1 MVSLLLFILLGEMA
15 SVVAKARMQMSES
28 CHPPSKPMAPVCPV
42 LPARGFTL
50 IEILVVLVIIGL
62 IAGVALPRLLL
73 ISERFELAA
82 QRSSALS
89 ALSGLGYRAYSSG
102 KPIELT
108 GSLDAANPTSA
119 VDLPA
124 GWRIET
130 PAPIRYSFT
139 GICGG
144 GTLTLFGPA
153 AYREAFVLAAPNCKP
168 VPTGGVL

>member
-1 MVSLLLFILLGEMA
+1 MA
-15 SVVAKARMQMSES
+15 SVVVKAQMQMSES
-28 CHPPSKPMAPVCPV
+28 CPPRSKAGDHMASARPMP
-42 LPARGFTL
+42 LARGFTL

-102 KPIELT
+102 KPLELT
-108 GSLDAANPTSA
+108 GTSDPANPVSV

-139 GICGG
+139 GVCGG
-144 GTLTLFGPA
+144 GTLTLVGPS
-153 AYREAFVLAAPNCKP
+153 AYREAFELLAPACKP
-168 VPTGGVL
+168 TPAGGAL